1 MLYVSK
7 QQQYAAAREA
17 GGSILAAGQF
27 SHARWSCIR
36 NDAKHGESSSSR
48 RRRRCERRPNLGPP
62 FHVLLLLMYFDV
74 SKAASPS
81 FFPPNPMICIKTSR
95 MQKCHNRNHIFLDT
109 IFLMDDAM
117 MVREEG
123 TVRFLWL
130 FDLYCNTPSS
140 FTLFNIFFLLRRYLA
155 VYTCST

>member
-36 NDAKHGESSSSR
+36 NDAKHGESR
-48 RRRRCERRPNLGPP
+48 IVVVGGDANEGLTLAHLFMCCWMM
-62 FHVLLLLMYFDV
+62 LLLMYFDV
-74 SKAASPS
+74 SKAAAASPS
-81 FFPPNPMICIKTSR
+81 SFFSPNPIMICIKTSR

-109 IFLMDDAM
+109 IFLMDDDDDGEKE
-117 MVREEG
+117 EEG

-130 FDLYCNTPSS
+130 FDLYCY
-140 FTLFNIFFLLRRYLA
+140 TLHLVL
-155 VYTCST
+155 CSALQ

>member
-36 NDAKHGESSSSR
+36 NDAKHGESR
-48 RRRRCERRPNLGPP
+48 IVVVGGGDANEGLTLAHLFMCCWM
-62 FHVLLLLMYFDV
+62 LLLMYFDV
-74 SKAASPS
+74 SKAAAASPS
-81 FFPPNPMICIKTSR
+81 STAFFFPPNPIMICIKTSR

-109 IFLMDDAM
+109 IFLMDDDDDGEKE
-117 MVREEG
+117 EEG

-130 FDLYCNTPSS
+130 FDLYCY
-140 FTLFNIFFLLRRYLA
+140 TLHLVL
-155 VYTCST
+155 CSALQ

>member
-36 NDAKHGESSSSR
+36 NDAKHGESR
-48 RRRRCERRPNLGPP
+48 IVVVGGDANEGLTLAHLFMCCWMM
-62 FHVLLLLMYFDV
+62 LLLMYFDV

-109 IFLMDDAM
+109 IFLMDDDDDGEKE
-117 MVREEG
+117 EEG

-130 FDLYCNTPSS
+130 FDLYCY
-140 FTLFNIFFLLRRYLA
+140 TLHLVL
-155 VYTCST
+155 CSALQ